1 MAERVVFGAADR
13 SMAALRRLV
22 IVALGLAVIVW
33 VGCSSVTRVDAGHV
47 GVRVR
52 LAGSA
57 RGVQD
62 MPTVQGWVFFNPLTE
77 QIVQFPTSVQNVV
90 WAASAAEGAPRDES
104 ITFSSKEGAS
114 VNADI
119 GIAFH
124 IDPQMAPRLYARFR
138 QADLRVLAN
147 TFIRNA
153 VRESINEVGSTM
165 SVQDIYGAGKNKLIG
180 DVQKRVRDVLA
191 PEGMVLDQLT
201 INGALRLPENVVGAI
216 NRALEATQ
224 NAYQAE
230 NRVRQI
236 RAEADQAITSA
247 TGAAEAARQKAK
259 GEADAVLI
267 RARAEAQANEIIRLS
282 TTPTVLAYR
291 QIEKW
296 DGRLPVYTAS
306 GSGSA
311 LPLLTIDTAKMAEIP
326 EAERRKAL
334 ADALAVPL
342 VAATMPGAAPA
353 ASSSAAP
360 SAAPATSATA
370 PAKSP

>member
-1 MAERVVFGAADR
+1 MAERVVFGGTDR
-13 SMAALRRLV
+13 SIVALRRLA
-22 IVALGLAVIVW
+22 IVAIGLVLIVW
-33 VGCSSVTRVDAGHV
+33 AGCSSVTRVDAGHV
-47 GVRVR
+47 GVRVK
-52 LAGSA
+52 LAGSS

-90 WAASAAEGAPRDES
+90 WSQSSTEGAPHDES

-114 VNADI
+114 VNADL
-119 GIAFH
+119 GVAFH
-124 IDPQMAPRLYARFR
+124 IEAADAPKLYARFR
-138 QADLRVLAN
+138 QPDMKILAN

-153 VRESINEVGSTM
+153 VRESVNEVGSTM
-165 SVQDIYGAGKNKLIG
+165 GVQEIYGAGKNKLIA

-259 GEADAVLI
+259 GEADAILI

-296 DGRLPVYTAS
+296 DGRLPTFS
-306 GSGSA
+306 GGGA
-311 LPLLTIDTAKMAEIP
+311 LPLPTIDMTKMVEIP
-326 EAERRKAL
+326 EADRKKAL
-334 ADALAVPL
+334 ADALAIGP
-342 VAATMPGAAPA
+342 VAASTPLAAPA
-353 ASSSAAP
+353 PSSIPVVVAPPPAPASSTRP
-360 SAAPATSATA
+360 
-370 PAKSP
+370 

>member
-1 MAERVVFGAADR
+1 MVERVVFGGGSDKSIAAI
-13 SMAALRRLV
+13 RRIV
-22 IVALGLAVIVW
+22 IVVGGLLLLAWI
-33 VGCSSVTRVDAGHV
+33 GCSTVTRVDAGHV
-47 GVRVR
+47 GVRVK

-90 WAASAAEGAPRDES
+90 WTLSATEGSPHDDS

-114 VNADI
+114 VNADL

-124 IDPQMAPRLYARFR
+124 IDPAMAPKLYARFR
-138 QADLRVLAN
+138 QPDLKILAN

-165 SVQDIYGAGKNKLIG
+165 GVQEIYGAGKNKLIA
-180 DVQKRVRDVLA
+180 DVQRKVREVLA

-247 TGAAEAARQKAK
+247 TGAAEAARQRAK

-296 DGRLPVYTAS
+296 DGRLPTYSS
-306 GSGSA
+306 GQG
-311 LPLLTIDTAKMAEIP
+311 LPMPIIDLSKLPEVP
-326 EAERRKAL
+326 EADRKKAL
-334 ADALAVPL
+334 ADALAATPS
-342 VAATMPGAAPA
+342 AASSPTPAAPA
-353 ASSSAAP
+353 A
-360 SAAPATSATA
+360 PAGSTA
-370 PAKSP
+370 PVAPTPPPPAQPPR